1 MNRLGRVPGEL
12 LINDRA
18 GKRLKGIAVREKL
31 QPERANPLDPFAETT
46 VGLDQAAKRLL
57 RIIRKGQ
64 GHIWIQWWLANV
76 DNEKQVSF
84 RAIQKGS
91 TLT

>member
-1 MNRLGRVPGEL
+1 MEP
-12 LINDRA
+12 
-18 GKRLKGIAVREKL
+18 LKD
-31 QPERANPLDPFAETT
+31 QPM
-46 VGLDQAAKRLL
+46 
-57 RIIRKGQ
+57 
-64 GHIWIQWWLANV
+64 NV